1 MKVHL
6 VNITEGYICT
16 SLFHLWRD
24 MFHLKHI
31 EVMKNKLLS
40 FAMLVALSSSV
51 PAKNTVT
58 KIGQVTASV
67 VLTETMSLPE
77 VSLLR

>member
-1 MKVHL
+1 M
-6 VNITEGYICT
+6 
-16 SLFHLWRD
+16 WRD

-58 KIGQVTASV
+58 KISQVTASV
-67 VLTETMSLPE
+67 VLTDDIDYVITGSEPFTVTGSINKSQE
-77 VSLLR
+77 